1 MDLRVTLFHSGEV
14 VFDPTGTWERV
25 VGAKPDSC
33 RSSPKTGQLVEIG
46 TYGDSQLELVFASE
60 PSEGRLEWHLRAP
73 DLFESQHSSFD
84 ETPDVFLRLMDKYI
98 QTLSIQ
104 SVQRAAL
111 GVSVLRRAE
120 DLAQGYSEISKY
132 LPFQVDYA
140 DSSDFLYQINRK
152 RPSQILP
159 GTDVNRLMKWS
170 VVVMGRRILRLTG
183 PRLGEMRRTDASIVK
198 PGDDQVALNLE
209 LDINTATNEDSSL
222 EVGKLSELLREFV
235 ELAREIL
242 AKGSTC

>member
-14 VFDPTGTWERV
+14 VIDPTGTWERV

-33 RSSPKTGQLVEIG
+33 RSNPKTGQLVEIG

-73 DLFESQHSSFD
+73 DLFESQHASFD
-84 ETPDVFLRLMDKYI
+84 ETPRVLLQLMDKYI

-104 SVQRAAL
+104 FVQRAAL
-111 GVSVLRRAE
+111 GVSVLRGVE
-120 DLAQGYSEISKY
+120 NLSQGYSEISKY

-140 DSSDFLYQINRK
+140 DCSDFLYQINRK
-152 RPSQILP
+152 RPSKVLL
-159 GTDVNRLMKWS
+159 GTEVNRLMKWS

-183 PRLGEMRRTDASIVK
+183 SRLAETMVRDALIVK
-198 PGDDQVALNLE
+198 PVDDQVALNLE

-222 EVGKLSELLREFV
+222 DVGKLSGLLKEFA
-235 ELAREIL
+235 EFAREIV
-242 AKGSTC
+242 AKGDVK